1 VVPSAYLRVFQ
12 PLGSFQP
19 EEQARWERYL
29 VDGVPPPS
37 PRRSYRQRAT
47 TGRLGILAP
56 VEGEHAD
63 VRLVGKEYYLCPW
76 RTRLR
81 VLAGLLSFREA
92 APIELSEQFVPR
104 GEAKKAAKELARM
117 RRKDPSA
124 VSFIHESPWH
134 VPVRWFVLFSDEERK
149 IVEREDGGYR
159 LSYLTLAR
167 RALRRAER
175 AFPVLRRSEL
185 GSIADLILELHE
197 WLSQFDPSSLLELD
211 YDGLCDLM
219 TWDELDDDH
228 SARDLHEALS
238 ALASGEF
245 PRSAE
250 LYQGVMGHWAEVRN
264 REASN

>member
-1 VVPSAYLRVFQ
+1 VFQ

-29 VDGVPPPS
+29 VDGAHRPS
-37 PRRSYRQRAT
+37 MRRSYRQRVT
-47 TGRLGILAP
+47 TGMLGLLAP

-63 VRLVGKEYYLCPW
+63 IRMVGGEYYLCPW

-92 APIELSEQFVPR
+92 SPLELSEQFVPSS
-104 GEAKKAAKELARM
+104 EAKKAAKELARM

-134 VPVRWFVLFSDEERK
+134 VPIRWFVLFADEERRV
-149 IVEREDGGYR
+149 VERDDGGYR
-159 LSYLTLAR
+159 LSYLTLTR

-175 AFPVLRRSEL
+175 AYPVLRRSEL
-185 GSIADLILELHE
+185 GSIAELILELHE

-228 SARDLHEALS
+228 SARDLHQALS
-238 ALASGEF
+238 ALASGEY
-245 PRSAE
+245 PTSAE

-264 REASN
+264 RESLN